1 MNIAKDNTQTVEKL
15 HNRYTTALN
24 SQAKM
29 NRATSSH
36 PSNTGNHRA
45 SSHELHAQVPFYKS
59 IFNIRI
65 HFGVLPINCDSGTF
79 HFHLTILQTFEMPFH
94 QVGIFVW
101 RVIFWR
107 KVSAFQKGFVR
118 RLVEKCWPR
127 SFPLKVSPQGGS
139 SPSLRGARPIQYK
152 KFANLVVFYSDFG
165 HDFPQ
170 DKTCFFAD

>member
-45 SSHELHAQVPFYKS
+45 SSHELHRCRFIRAYSTSEFILEYCLLTVTLGLF
-59 IFNIRI
+59 IFISLFFKLLKC
-65 HFGVLPINCDSGTF
+65 HFTWSVYLSDESSFDGK
-79 HFHLTILQTFEMPFH
+79 
-94 QVGIFVW
+94 W
-101 RVIFWR
+101 
-107 KVSAFQKGFVR
+107 
-118 RLVEKCWPR
+118 RLVEKSWPR